1 MLPDRRSFGEY
12 LPKGAFLTQTIAMI
26 AGPYLLVTGLGFL
39 LSQKFYIRM
48 LAGAAGA
55 DPVLINLSGAVH
67 FIVGALVLLLH
78 FRWSEAAQIA
88 VTLLGAAAALKG
100 AALIALPDLLLKA
113 PRDPRAVLRL
123 SAIGF
128 CAAGGYFIYAGYLAG
143 GALS

>member
-1 MLPDRRSFGEY
+1 M
-12 LPKGAFLTQTIAMI
+12 TQTIAMI

-39 LSQKFYIRM
+39 LSPKFYIRM
-48 LAGAAGA
+48 LAGSAAA

-88 VTLLGAAAALKG
+88 VSLLGVAAVLKG
-100 AALIALPDLLLKA
+100 AALIAVPDLVLKG
-113 PRDPRAVLRL
+113 PKNPQSHLRF

-128 CAAGGYFIYAGYLAG
+128 CAAGGYLIYTGYLAG
-143 GALS
+143 GAGA